1 MKTLGTRIV
10 AVAAALLLLACAC
23 TKEES
28 GMGYLEYK
36 NETGVACTV
45 RIYSDRPGK
54 ADLLKLEIPAGETG
68 LYFGEIYYMGSCVL
82 GRYGNASI
90 EFSDGSRIEYTKGD
104 GGVTYDGKAGNLLLE
119 NNYTVREV
127 DGKFHLLYEITEDIY
142 NETMKP

>member
-1 MKTLGTRIV
+1 
-10 AVAAALLLLACAC
+10 
-23 TKEES
+23 
-28 GMGYLEYK
+28 
-36 NETGVACTV
+36 
-45 RIYSDRPGK
+45 
-54 ADLLKLEIPAGETG
+54 
-68 LYFGEIYYMGSCVL
+68 MGSCVL

-127 DGKFHLLYEITEDIY
+127 DGKFHLLYKITEDIY

>member
-1 MKTLGTRIV
+1 MKTLGTTIIGV
-10 AVAAALLLLACAC
+10 AALLLLVCAC
-23 TKEES
+23 MKEES

-36 NETGVACTV
+36 NETGIDCTV
-45 RIYSDRPGK
+45 RIYSEKPGK
-54 ADLLKLEIPAGETG
+54 ADLLELEVPAGETG

-104 GGVTYDGKAGNLLLE
+104 GGVTYDGKIGNLLLE

-127 DGKFHLLYEITEDIY
+127 DGKFHLLYKITEDIY